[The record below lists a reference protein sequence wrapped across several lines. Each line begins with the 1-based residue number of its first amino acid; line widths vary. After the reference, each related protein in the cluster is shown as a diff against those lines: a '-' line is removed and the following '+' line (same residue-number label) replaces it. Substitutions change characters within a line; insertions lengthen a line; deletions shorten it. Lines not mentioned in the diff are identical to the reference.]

1 MREPLS
7 GPSAKMFRK
16 HDGGQSD
23 IFGPQA
29 RLAKK
34 NWENFAGKL
43 QVNRFDMCQP
53 QLVPPRSD
61 FFLSSSS

>member
-1 MREPLS
+1 MKEHC
-7 GPSAKMFRK
+7 AKMLRK

-53 QLVPPRSD
+53 QLVPPAT
-61 FFLSSSS
+61 